1 MAESIRHTDIE
12 TFVVKIPSNACTNV
26 LIVEFLFVCNNFQ
39 AMVTAYIYTY
49 ILPKVAILNTFVHFE
64 ITIGGSVARTL
75 RHLGKVNK
83 LKKKEKVRGGRFPLQ
98 GIILPLYRYT

>member
-39 AMVTAYIYTY
+39 AMVTAYIYIY
-49 ILPKVAILNTFVHFE
+49 IAESRNFKHVRAFRNYHRR
-64 ITIGGSVARTL
+64 IGGT
-75 RHLGKVNK
+75 H
-83 LKKKEKVRGGRFPLQ
+83 
-98 GIILPLYRYT
+98 T